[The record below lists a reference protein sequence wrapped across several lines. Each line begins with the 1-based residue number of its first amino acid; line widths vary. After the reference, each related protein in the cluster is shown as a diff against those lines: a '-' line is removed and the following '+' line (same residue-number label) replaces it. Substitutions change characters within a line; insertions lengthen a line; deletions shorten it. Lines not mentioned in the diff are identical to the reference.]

1 MSRKRQLMHSATVA
15 NQESGGANATKMAR
29 KRYTTEFIEYCTARR
44 IDLTNPKNITP
55 ELLNSYARY
64 LATTTTERTGNS
76 NGTVQNKMAAIRK
89 LLKKRGI
96 DLEKL
101 GIETNAGLGLGPR
114 RRGGTKMPVTDAIY
128 TVAVNWAITQGEI
141 GLAHCL
147 NLERYLGHRG
157 LEAIMSPS
165 GLLEFAR
172 EARQMLGGTLNAIP
186 VLDGT
191 KGGRQRVTM
200 VIAKYASETLTAIAE
215 ALSYAEQNNGYL
227 IKGQTPGLKSARAR
241 YAKIAANAGLVGRYA
256 PHSLR
261 YRYVCDKLEEL
272 RDAGLSK
279 AEALVLVSAWIG
291 HGPGRG
297 RWVNMVYGQT
307 VTNTFP
313 KKTRRQ
319 TQRSALEQI
328 KALIEQFP

>member
-1 MSRKRQLMHSATVA
+1 MHSATVA

-29 KRYTTEFIEYCTARR
+29 KRYTTEFIEYCTVRG

-55 ELLNSYARY
+55 ELLNTYARY
-64 LATTTTERTGNS
+64 LATTTLERAGNS
-76 NGTVQNKMAAIRK
+76 TGTVQNKMAAVRK

-96 DLEKL
+96 NLEKL
-101 GIETNAGLGLGPR
+101 GIDTNVGLGIGPR
-114 RRGGTKMPVTDAIY
+114 RRIGTKMPVTDAIFAG
-128 TVAVNWAITQGEI
+128 AVNWAIAEGEI

-172 EARQMLGGTLNAIP
+172 EARQMLDGTLSAVP

-200 VIAKYASETLTAIAE
+200 VIAKYAAETLKAIAD

-227 IKGQTPGLKSARAR
+227 IQGKTQGLKSARAR
-241 YAKIAANAGLVGRYA
+241 YAKIAAKAGLVGRYS

-272 RDAGLSK
+272 RDAGVSR
-279 AEALVLVSAWIG
+279 AEALVLVAAWIG

-297 RWVNMVYGQT
+297 RWVDMVYGRT
-307 VTNTFP
+307 VTGTFP
-313 KKTRRQ
+313 KTTRRRS
-319 TQRSALEQI
+319 QRDALTKI
-328 KALIEQFP
+328 KELIAQFSETPTA